1 MNVISSSYY
10 SATRKDGVCSGTL
23 WRQKEPVSGSSSEL
37 GASLNS
43 LSISVSSSASPEA
56 RSCDYCILVGCRLE
70 CYESQLVWSRRDPPN
85 VVFYVVGASASI
97 KDTYEI
103 SFRLVSNQGTH
114 LLCQA
119 TSKEC
124 RNVWLA
130 AFQAGLELSL
140 GDFISE
146 PTLLPP
152 EPQAQIKRFVR
163 SNRSYCVSCGAVE
176 GGKPPV
182 ASPVKTNSSSIASI
196 NLVGTKSIG
205 SNVAPMTQYGYE
217 GKVDLCEDCATAQ
230 GLLQHVEFYKL
241 LLQAAQHEQRVLEK
255 ARELCWKTVL
265 ASEPQMKSDLSEND
279 GSEEPIE
286 EDTKDNSGST
296 ESWSQVDRD
305 TDGTPSPP
313 DSWQSVE
320 DSPNMKQSWIHLPP
334 NSASTVALLEV
345 VRDPLEFGRLATAS
359 PFLESLC
366 KNLEDGVI
374 GAPDFLEQLDEKTKK
389 RKESHESVAALKKQA
404 FRVSGDLGCAMKL
417 LLESALS
424 SPSRRGS
431 AQDDILICIL
441 DFLLELCEEG
451 ETSTVGF
458 YWPQIC
464 QIHLRMLPAANI
476 AEARRIELYEDFL
489 ITVSC
494 RYSVHLALDLVW
506 SHTADLEES
515 LGNPS
520 CSTSCRRRRH
530 AVLRFVCELESV
542 LFDFEGCWGGGSVS
556 LRNMLSPTGHQVQL
570 LQERMQQIQE
580 MRMRP
585 TFELCRSGRM
595 DLLLRTQNELIPEE
609 AVLEKLRVA
618 KNADYFSCHLNF
630 TRRLSDIAEKLRHKD
645 VSERASI
652 LEQELESLNSSG
664 TMGGDP
670 LNRVRDDYIRVM
682 RIPSTEGHVFRS
694 KERTPVLLL
703 MEVVDEGASKEEEK
717 LDEKQRAYQQEDIS
731 EANTC
736 TEESEGGDVLEPFH
750 ERQRAETDETD
761 ESPSASHLHTPKG
774 KFAYT
779 SFIIF
784 TRMQLT

>member
-1 MNVISSSYY
+1 M
-10 SATRKDGVCSGTL
+10 
-23 WRQKEPVSGSSSEL
+23 SGSCSEF

-43 LSISVSSSASPEA
+43 LSISVSSSTSPEA
-56 RSCDYCILVGCRLE
+56 RSCDFCVLVGCRLE

-85 VVFYVVGASASI
+85 VIFYVVGASASVR
-97 KDTYEI
+97 DTYEI

-140 GDFISE
+140 GDSVSLAE

-152 EPQAQIKRFVR
+152 EPQAQVKRFVR
-163 SNRSYCVSCGAVE
+163 SNRSYCVSCGAVD

-182 ASPVKTNSSSIASI
+182 ASPIKTNSSSISSI
-196 NLVGTKSIG
+196 NLIGTKSIG
-205 SNVAPMTQYGYE
+205 SNVAPMPQYGME

-230 GLLQHVEFYKL
+230 ALLQHVELYKI
-241 LLQAAQHEQRVLEK
+241 LLQTAQHEQRVLEE
-255 ARELCWKTVL
+255 ARDLCWKTVL
-265 ASEPQMKSDLSEND
+265 ASEPQMKSDAPLSEPGILN
-279 GSEEPIE
+279 EQME
-286 EDTKDNSGST
+286 EDTKDNSSSA
-296 ESWSQVDRD
+296 ESWSQVDRSESN
-305 TDGTPSPP
+305 GTPSPP

-320 DSPNMKQSWIHLPP
+320 DSPNKQSWIHLPP
-334 NSASTVALLEV
+334 NSASTIALLEV
-345 VRDPLEFGRLATAS
+345 VREPTEFGRLATAS
-359 PFLESLC
+359 PFLDSLRR
-366 KNLEDGVI
+366 NLEDGLI
-374 GAPDFLEQLDEKTKK
+374 GAPDFLEQLDEKTRK

-404 FRVSGDLGCAMKL
+404 FRVSGDMGCAMKL
-417 LLESALS
+417 LLDSALS
-424 SPSRRGS
+424 GPSRRGS
-431 AQDDILICIL
+431 AQDDVLICIL

-458 YWPQIC
+458 FWPQIC
-464 QIHLRMLPAANI
+464 QIHLRMLPASNT
-476 AEARRIELYEDFL
+476 AEARRVELYEDFL
-489 ITVSC
+489 LTVSS

-520 CSTSCRRRRH
+520 CSQACRKRRH

-580 MRMRP
+580 MRTRP
-585 TFELCRSGRM
+585 IFKLCRSSRL
-595 DLLLRTQNELIPEE
+595 DLLLRRQREMKPEE
-609 AVLEKLRVA
+609 VALENLRVA

-630 TRRLSDIAEKLRHKD
+630 TRRLSDISEKLRHKD
-645 VSERASI
+645 ISERSTV
-652 LEQELESLNSSG
+652 LEEELTLLNSSG

-670 LNRVRDDYIRVM
+670 LNRVKKDYIRVM

-703 MEVVDEGASKEEEK
+703 MEVLDEGAC
-717 LDEKQRAYQQEDIS
+717 QENG
-731 EANTC
+731 NTEDRSPAKKNSDVSSAVER
-736 TEESEGGDVLEPFH
+736 EESDDADTRESEK
-750 ERQRAETDETD
+750 ETESFDEHDGPEAKKSD
-761 ESPSASHLHTPKG
+761 ESPPVSPLHSPKG
-774 KFAYT
+774 K
-779 SFIIF
+779 
-784 TRMQLT
+784 LLHL